1 MSLIQKLYAN
11 TEFVPQ
17 GCWNWTRAKSAAGY
31 GVVRPAGSKQV
42 VYTHR
47 ASFEFHR
54 GPIPTGM
61 DIDHLCRNRACC
73 NPTHLEAVTHQVNML
88 RAPFTALDLHRNK
101 THCVNGHEFTPENTY
116 QARSQRR
123 CKTCRKASDAAR
135 YLRRK
140 AAK

>member
-1 MSLIQKLYAN
+1 MSLIQKIYRH

-31 GVVRPAGSKQV
+31 GVVRPAGSSKV

-54 GPIPTGM
+54 GPIPAGL
-61 DIDHLCRNRACC
+61 DLDHLCRNRACC
-73 NPTHLEAVTHQVNML
+73 NPVHLEAVPHRVNML
-88 RAPFTALDLHRNK
+88 RAPYSAADLNRNK
-101 THCVNGHEFTPENTY
+101 THCAQGHEYTPDNTD
-116 QARSQRR
+116 QTPRQRR
-123 CKTCRKASDAAR
+123 CKACRKAWAADR